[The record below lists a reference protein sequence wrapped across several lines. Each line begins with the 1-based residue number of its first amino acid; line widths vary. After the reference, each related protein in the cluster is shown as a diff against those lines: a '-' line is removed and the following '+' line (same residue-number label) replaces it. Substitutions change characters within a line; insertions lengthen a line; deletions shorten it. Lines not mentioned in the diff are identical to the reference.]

1 MRIFEIGS
9 KIYHSIMN
17 HSYTTCG
24 TCSRRIDFEID
35 ENGKLHKVSFLG
47 GCAGNTAGIS
57 ALVEGADAHTIADTL
72 RGTDCR
78 GRGTS
83 CPDQLAR
90 AIDTALGE

>member
-1 MRIFEIGS
+1 M
-9 KIYHSIMN
+9 K
-17 HSYTTCG
+17 HSYNTCG

-35 ENGKLHKVSFLG
+35 ENGTLHNVRFLG

-57 ALVEGADAHTIADTL
+57 ALVEGRDARSVADTL

-83 CPDQLAR
+83 CPDQLAK
-90 AIDTALGE
+90 AIDISLGE